1 MGKDKE
7 ILVRNILF
15 QGNCACAQGYTVWGT
30 SEATH
35 CRENRLYCND
45 PDKSLSKHTNTVIYP
60 GCGIVSIIATMHYLK
75 YSIFN
80 QKKKNLWGA
89 KTQEIV
95 TINKKKIQAT
105 ETVFEGHMSDKLRL

>member
-45 PDKSLSKHTNTVIYP
+45 PDKSLSKHTNTIIYP

-80 QKKKNLWGA
+80 KKKKLMRCKNPGNCDHKQEKNSGNRNCLWGPH
-89 KTQEIV
+89 V
-95 TINKKKIQAT
+95 
-105 ETVFEGHMSDKLRL
+105 R